1 MNNIMN
7 NKINVNGVI
16 MVLSCEKYI
25 ETRARKNFINNNIN
39 EWVNDWPVVIV
50 KGDNTIKEEYIYDKN
65 NILTLKTQDTYIYL
79 LKKRLMAI
87 KILQKIYNIKE
98 GILCCGDDVQF
109 NRNNLEYYLNH
120 EKKIMKVMV
129 IQVITQQIVNF

>member
-65 NILTLKTQDTYIYL
+65 NILTLKTQDIYIFV
-79 LKKRLMAI
+79 KKRLMAI
-87 KILQKIYNIKE
+87 KILQKFIILKKESYAVVMMYNLIE
-98 GILCCGDDVQF
+98 I
-109 NRNNLEYYLNH
+109 
-120 EKKIMKVMV
+120 I
-129 IQVITQQIVNF
+129 